1 MTWGRKTGTV
11 TAQGHATVEATRGR
25 LSRRQ
30 FLSTVCTV
38 AGAASVGLWPGAS
51 TGQAP
56 TVIKA
61 TPTLVVAFS
70 LDPGHLD
77 PRAEAGVPG
86 SSMMYPHMYETL
98 VWRRKDTS
106 PDPALGLAESWEYLT
121 PTTLRFR
128 LRQGVKFHNGDDC
141 DAEAIKVS
149 AASYAAPESRSS
161 LKSSLAVV
169 REVKVV
175 DKYTVDYIT
184 AVPNRP
190 LLRALSSQTTLSP
203 RALQELGPKI
213 ATNPVGTGP
222 YKFVEYVPGQHL
234 LMEMNPNYWGPKPKS
249 QRLKIRFLPENGTR
263 VAALESDEVMMITN
277 VPPDTI
283 KRLQSNP
290 QLEMRTAVTN
300 RIMLVNLR
308 TDRPP
313 WHDKRARQALNYAID
328 KEAITEGIL
337 GGLAPIAR
345 APLAPALLG
354 SHMGLQP
361 YPYDPEKAKK
371 LLAAAGAT
379 GATFHLGVPYG
390 RYLLDKQI
398 GEAIAGYLSDI
409 GLQVI
414 FDNPVWSAFVTE
426 IAKYDKAKYDGY
438 FYGWG
443 VTTGEPDTQMRE
455 HYHSKFSR
463 RSAYK
468 NPEVDRLVDEAAESF
483 DEGQVKA
490 AYFKAQEIV
499 WDECPW
505 IFLHM
510 QPDLNAVNKRLQ
522 GFEARL
528 DEWLILTEAAL
539 V

>member
-1 MTWGRKTGTV
+1 MTQASKIAAVHAPGYA
-11 TAQGHATVEATRGR
+11 TAEPIQGY
-25 LSRRQ
+25 LSRRRLLQ
-30 FLSTVCTV
+30 ASGTV
-38 AGAASVGLWPGAS
+38 ASATIFGLWPGAS
-51 TGQAP
+51 LGQAP

-61 TPTLVVAFS
+61 TPELAVAFS

-98 VWRRKDTS
+98 VWRRKDTT
-106 PDPALGLAESWEYLT
+106 PDPALSLAESWEQLT

-149 AASYAAPESRSS
+149 AASYAAPESKSS
-161 LKSSLAVV
+161 LKSLLAVV
-169 REVKVV
+169 REVRVI

-190 LLRALSSQTTLSP
+190 LLRTLSSQTTLSP
-203 RALQELGPKI
+203 RALQELGSKI
-213 ATNPVGTGP
+213 ATHPIGTGP

-234 LMEMNPNYWGPKPKS
+234 LMEVNPNYWGPPPKS
-249 QRLKIRFLPENGTR
+249 PRLKIRFLPENGTR
-263 VAALESDEVMMITN
+263 VAALESGEVMMITN

-283 KRLQSNP
+283 KRLKSNP
-290 QLEMRTAVTN
+290 RLEMRTSVTN
-300 RIMLVNLR
+300 RIMLINLR

-313 WHDKRARQALNYAID
+313 WNDKRARQALNYAID

-354 SHMGLQP
+354 SHPDLQP
-361 YPYDPEKAKK
+361 YPYNPEKAKQ
-371 LLAAAGAT
+371 LLAAAGGT

-409 GLQVI
+409 GLQMI

-463 RSAYK
+463 RSAYQ
-468 NPEVDRLVDEAAESF
+468 NPEVDRLIDAAAESF
-483 DEGQVKA
+483 DEAKVKA
-490 AYFKAQEIV
+490 AYWKAQEIV
-499 WDECPW
+499 WEECPW
-505 IFLHM
+505 VFLHM
-510 QPDLNAVNKRLQ
+510 QPDLNAVNKHLQ

-528 DEWLILTEAAL
+528 DEWLILTGAAL